1 MDNPIRSVNV
11 DENTVVKKSEI
22 LVRSRYTL
30 SPLALKFLSCIIANV
45 KRGDPVDQEYVFN
58 ISKFSELTGQKTHR
72 IYELIDQA
80 TSELLRNPLKIP
92 TEEGRG
98 FLKFNWI
105 SSASYLYG
113 QGSVSFCIDKRLRPY
128 IIDLRERF
136 LKYKLENILKLKSSY
151 SIRIYEILKDWISQ
165 EKRYNKKHV
174 IEKIVSVD
182 WIRDTLEIPLSYR
195 YSDLKRFILQK
206 AQKELE
212 KYTDL
217 KFTFEEIK
225 TGRKVSHL
233 KFYIIENHSLSKG
246 SKKQE
251 IESNNELKELI
262 STLKTRENV
271 KLEHIYDA
279 YLKHGYDYVKR
290 NIDYANMHANDN
302 YAAYLTKA
310 LKEDWATTSK
320 QRNSIFESKEYQE
333 YKQFIGKTINIQ
345 GITYEV
351 EPESLYNPKNNA
363 AIPISDILKNWNYW
377 KPYFENTK

>member
-1 MDNPIRSVNV
+1 MNNPVKSVNV
-11 DENTVVKKSEI
+11 DENTIVKKSEI

-45 KRGDPVDQEYVFN
+45 KRGDPADQEYVFN
-58 ISKFSELTGQKTHR
+58 ISRFSELTGQKTHR

-92 TEEGRG
+92 TEEGKG

-113 QGSVSFCIDKRLRPY
+113 QGSVSFCIDKKLRPY
-128 IIDLRERF
+128 IVDLKERF
-136 LKYKLENILKLKSSY
+136 LKYRLENILKLKSSY

-195 YSDLKRFILQK
+195 YSDLKRFILKK

-212 KYTDL
+212 EYTDL

-233 KFYIIENHSLSKG
+233 KFYIIENNKQSKN
-246 SKKQE
+246 KE
-251 IESNNELKELI
+251 IKGNNELKELI
-262 STLKTRENV
+262 STLKTKENV
-271 KLEHIYDA
+271 KMEYIYDA
-279 YLKHGYDYVKR
+279 YTKHGYDYVKR
-290 NIDYANMHANDN
+290 NIDYANKHATNN
-302 YAAYLTKA
+302 YAAYLAKA
-310 LKEDWATTSK
+310 LKENWATTSK
-320 QRNSIFESKEYQE
+320 QRNSIFESKEYKE
-333 YKQFIGKTINIQ
+333 YQQFIGKTVNIK
-345 GITYEV
+345 GITYKV
-351 EPESLYNPKNNA
+351 DPESLYNPKTNT
-363 AIPISDILKNWNYW
+363 AIPIGDVLKEWNYW
-377 KPYFENTK
+377 KPYFENAR

>member
-195 YSDLKRFILQK
+195 YNDLKRFILQK

-217 KFTFEEIK
+217 KFSFEEIK

-233 KFYIIENHSLSKG
+233 KFYIVENNKPNKG
-246 SKKQE
+246 KE
-251 IESNNELKELI
+251 IKGNNELKELI
-262 STLKTRENV
+262 STLRTKENV
-271 KLEHIYDA
+271 KMEYLYDA
-279 YLKHGYDYVKR
+279 YMKHGYDYVKR
-290 NIDYANMHANDN
+290 NIDYANIHANDN

-310 LKEDWATTSK
+310 LQEDWATTSK
-320 QRNSIFESKEYQE
+320 QRDPIFESKEYKE
-333 YKQFIGKTINIQ
+333 YQKYIGSKINIR
-345 GITYEV
+345 GITYDV
-351 EPESLYNPKNNA
+351 DHESLYNPKTNT
-363 AIPISDILKNWNYW
+363 AIPIGDILKNWNYW
-377 KPYFENTK
+377 RPYFENSKK

>member
-182 WIRDTLEIPLSYR
+182 WIRDILEIPLSYR

-233 KFYIIENHSLSKG
+233 KFYIIENNKPSKG
-246 SKKQE
+246 KE
-251 IESNNELKELI
+251 IKDNNELKELI
-262 STLKTRENV
+262 STLKTKENV
-271 KLEHIYDA
+271 KMEYLYDS
-279 YLKHGYDYVKR
+279 YMKHGYDYVKR
-290 NIDYANMHANDN
+290 NIDYANKHANDN

-310 LKEDWATTSK
+310 LKEDWAATSK
-320 QRNSIFESKEYQE
+320 QRDLIFGSKEYKE
-333 YKQFIGKTINIQ
+333 YQKYIGSKINIR

-351 EPESLYNPKNNA
+351 DQESLYNPKTNT
-363 AIPISDILKNWNYW
+363 AIPIGDILKNWNYW
-377 KPYFENTK
+377 RPYFENSKK

>member
-1 MDNPIRSVNV
+1 VNNPVKSVNV
-11 DENTVVKKSEI
+11 DENTIVKKSEI

-45 KRGDPVDQEYVFN
+45 KRGDPADQEYVFN
-58 ISKFSELTGQKTHR
+58 ISRFSELTGQKTHR

-92 TEEGRG
+92 TEEGKG

-113 QGSVSFCIDKRLRPY
+113 QGSVSFCIDKKLRPY
-128 IIDLRERF
+128 IVDLKERF
-136 LKYKLENILKLKSSY
+136 LKYRLENILKLKSSY

-195 YSDLKRFILQK
+195 YSDLKRFILKK

-212 KYTDL
+212 EYTDL

-233 KFYIIENHSLSKG
+233 KFYIIENNKQSKN
-246 SKKQE
+246 KE
-251 IESNNELKELI
+251 IKGNNELKELI
-262 STLKTRENV
+262 STLKTKENV
-271 KLEHIYDA
+271 KMEYIYDA
-279 YLKHGYDYVKR
+279 YTKHGYDYVKR
-290 NIDYANMHANDN
+290 NIDYANKHATNN
-302 YAAYLTKA
+302 YAAYLAKA
-310 LKEDWATTSK
+310 LKENWATTSK
-320 QRNSIFESKEYQE
+320 QRNSIFESKEYKE
-333 YKQFIGKTINIQ
+333 YQQFIGKTVNIK
-345 GITYEV
+345 GITYKV
-351 EPESLYNPKNNA
+351 DPESLYNPKTNT
-363 AIPISDILKNWNYW
+363 AIPIGDVLKEWNYW
-377 KPYFENTK
+377 KPYFENAR